1 MPHRAVPRRALSI
14 ADLHCIPQVYTYGM
28 HYSDDLLRLLMGA
41 HALTR
46 IASLETRSE
55 APSAQ
60 WRTLTL
66 LRDHGPQRLGDL
78 ATLSR
83 VTQPGMTRLASQ
95 MVDAG
100 LIARSA
106 DPTDSRVSILS
117 LTDAGEAALAEWLT
131 LLADTLAP
139 RFAHLDDDE
148 RATLRRAADILASVS
163 APAEATR

>member
-1 MPHRAVPRRALSI
+1 
-14 ADLHCIPQVYTYGM
+14 M

-46 IASLETRSE
+46 IASLETRNE
-55 APSAQ
+55 APAAQ
-60 WRTLTL
+60 WRTLAL

-83 VTQPGMTRLASQ
+83 VTQPGMTRLTAQ

-100 LIARSA
+100 LLARST
-106 DPTDSRVSILS
+106 DPTDSRASILS
-117 LTDAGEAALAEWLT
+117 LTDAGAAALQEWLA

-139 RFAHLDDDE
+139 RFADLDDED
-148 RATLRRAADILASVS
+148 RAALRRAADILS
-163 APAEATR
+163 AVAAPKEPAR

>member
-1 MPHRAVPRRALSI
+1 
-14 ADLHCIPQVYTYGM
+14 M
-28 HYSDDLLRLLMGA
+28 HYSDDLIRLLMGA

-60 WRTLTL
+60 WRTLAL

-83 VTQPGMTRLASQ
+83 VTQPGMTRLTAQ

-100 LIARSA
+100 LISRSA
-106 DPTDSRVSILS
+106 DPTDSRASILS
-117 LTDAGEAALAEWLT
+117 LTAAGAVALEEWLT

-139 RFAHLDDDE
+139 RFAHLDDDDL
-148 RATLRRAADILASVS
+148 AALRRAADILAAVA
-163 APAEATR
+163 APVEPAR

>member
-1 MPHRAVPRRALSI
+1 
-14 ADLHCIPQVYTYGM
+14 M

-46 IASLETRSE
+46 IASLETRNE
-55 APSAQ
+55 APAAQ
-60 WRTLTL
+60 WRTLAL

-83 VTQPGMTRLASQ
+83 VTQPGMTRLTAQ

-100 LIARSA
+100 LLARST
-106 DPTDSRVSILS
+106 DPTDSRASILS
-117 LTDAGEAALAEWLT
+117 LTDAGAAALQEWLA

-139 RFAHLDDDE
+139 RFAELDDED
-148 RATLRRAADILASVS
+148 RAALRRAADILS
-163 APAEATR
+163 AVAAPKEPAR